1 MNPHIT
7 STHRLLP
14 YTYSSEMSFADELK
28 ALALT
33 APRERDIED
42 VLNEGE
48 FDRDFINLGCCLLH
62 TGLKTC
68 CFRRFC

>member
-48 FDRDFINLGCCLLH
+48 FDRDFYQFRLL
-62 TGLKTC
+62 LIAY
-68 CFRRFC
+68 RS